1 MEGLLSIFENHKVD
15 LDGIYG
21 KFPEY
26 KSFGEIIRVEYERWL
41 TTDDAQSL
49 NLDKLLKKKKDGKL
63 SIDDWIMA
71 MQSWG
76 ISADKI
82 SEVSKQPIPGNLYY
96 EIATRQERIGKAA
109 EKILYNTIHLPETVN
124 LYYQDGKKMDFEGK
138 VVAVYNNVS

>member
-15 LDGIYG
+15 LEGIYG

-63 SIDDWIMA
+63 TIDDWIMA
-71 MQSWG
+71 M
-76 ISADKI
+76 
-82 SEVSKQPIPGNLYY
+82 
-96 EIATRQERIGKAA
+96 
-109 EKILYNTIHLPETVN
+109 
-124 LYYQDGKKMDFEGK
+124 
-138 VVAVYNNVS
+138 

>member
-1 MEGLLSIFENHKVD
+1 MSIFENHKVD
-15 LDGIYG
+15 LEGIYG

-96 EIATRQERIGKAA
+96 EIATR
-109 EKILYNTIHLPETVN
+109 
-124 LYYQDGKKMDFEGK
+124 
-138 VVAVYNNVS
+138 

>member
-15 LDGIYG
+15 LEGIYG

-96 EIATRQERIGKAA
+96 EIATR
-109 EKILYNTIHLPETVN
+109 
-124 LYYQDGKKMDFEGK
+124 
-138 VVAVYNNVS
+138 

>member
-1 MEGLLSIFENHKVD
+1 MSIFENHKVD
-15 LDGIYG
+15 LEGIYG

-26 KSFGEIIRVEYERWL
+26 KSFDEIIRVEYERWL
-41 TTDDAQSL
+41 TTDDSQSL

-71 MQSWG
+71 IQSWG

-96 EIATRQERIGKAA
+96 EIATR
-109 EKILYNTIHLPETVN
+109 
-124 LYYQDGKKMDFEGK
+124 
-138 VVAVYNNVS
+138 

>member
-1 MEGLLSIFENHKVD
+1 MFENHKVD
-15 LDGIYG
+15 LEGIYG

-96 EIATRQERIGKAA
+96 EIATR
-109 EKILYNTIHLPETVN
+109 
-124 LYYQDGKKMDFEGK
+124 
-138 VVAVYNNVS
+138 